1 MIEKDRTTSELKPEV
16 FQDEKVVHEHQKLK
30 SDLDELGL
38 LQTAWRFR
46 KAVLICF
53 LLCVA
58 AAADGY
64 QVGDLQLQLSHR

>member
-1 MIEKDRTTSELKPEV
+1 MAVEKHQITEESLKPEV
-16 FQDEKVVHEHQKLK
+16 EHEDKVVHEHQKLK

-46 KAVLICF
+46 KAVSICF

-64 QVGDLQLQLSHR
+64 QVAFCLDFS